1 MYDEKLS
8 KEKKQHI
15 CEVLQTVYDA
25 LEYKGY
31 NAVSQIS
38 RYIMT
43 EDPTYITFYN
53 NARSHITELDREE
66 ILECLLEMHFNK

>member
-1 MYDEKLS
+1 MYGKKLS
-8 KEKKQHI
+8 NEKKQHI

-31 NAVSQIS
+31 NAISQIS
-38 RYIMT
+38 GYIMT

-53 NARSHITELDREE
+53 NARSLITELDRDE
-66 ILECLLEMHFNK
+66 ILECLLEMHFKK